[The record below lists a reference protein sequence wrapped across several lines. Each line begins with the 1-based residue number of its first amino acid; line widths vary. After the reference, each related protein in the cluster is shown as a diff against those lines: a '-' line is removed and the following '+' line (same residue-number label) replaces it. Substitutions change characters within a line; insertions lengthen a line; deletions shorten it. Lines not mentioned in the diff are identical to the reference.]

1 MKVIRIAF
9 VIFIVIG
16 LLNIMSV
23 MPCRADAN
31 QGTSSPQAKKEP
43 GPAPSGLNEN
53 TERQVSE
60 QRKKITQEAVS
71 ALDETRQALAALK
84 KKKTKDALT
93 HLERASGKLNIVLAR
108 DPKLALAPIDVTVKI
123 YDVATTPEAIE
134 NAKITANEFLDDG
147 DVQKARHLLRDLA
160 SEIVISVVNIP
171 LKTYPTAIAAVAPMI
186 DQGRIDDAKTALQA
200 ALNTLVVADH
210 IIPLPVARTKDKL
223 AKAEQLSEKE
233 GRSEEESKTLQQQ
246 LTEAREQLKLAE
258 ALGYGNKNEY
268 QEFYA
273 EIDDIERRTAGGK
286 AGKGWF
292 DKVKQHLKT
301 FAESIFE

>member
-1 MKVIRIAF
+1 MKVLRIAF
-9 VIFIVIG
+9 VIFIMIG

-23 MPCRADAN
+23 APCRADAN
-31 QGTSSPQAKKEP
+31 QGTPSPQAKKEP
-43 GPAPSGLNEN
+43 GSAPSGLNES

-84 KKKTKDALT
+84 KKKFKDALK

-108 DPKLALAPIDVTVKI
+108 DPELALAPIDVTVKI

-134 NAKITANEFLDDG
+134 NAKITANEFLDEG

-171 LKTYPTAIAAVAPMI
+171 LKTYPAAIAAVAPMI
-186 DQGRIDDAKTALQA
+186 DQGRIDDAKAALQA
-200 ALNTLVVADH
+200 SLNTLVVADH
-210 IIPLPVARTKDKL
+210 IIPLPVARTKEKL
-223 AKAEQLSEKE
+223 AKAEQLAEKE
-233 GRSEEESKTLQQQ
+233 GRSEEENKTLQQQ

-258 ALGYGNKNEY
+258 ALGYGNKTDY
-268 QEFYA
+268 KDFHA
-273 EIDDIERRTAGGK
+273 EIDDIERRTAEGK

-292 DKVKQHLKT
+292 DKVKQHLKN
-301 FAESIFE
+301 FAESIFG